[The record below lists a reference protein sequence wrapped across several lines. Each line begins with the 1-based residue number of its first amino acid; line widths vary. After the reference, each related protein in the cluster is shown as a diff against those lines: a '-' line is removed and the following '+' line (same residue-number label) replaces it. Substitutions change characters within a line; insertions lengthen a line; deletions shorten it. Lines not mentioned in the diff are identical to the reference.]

1 MSQTTTLVLLPQT
14 TWQGNVY
21 ANLQVYD
28 VVGEKKPAAAYYLGN
43 RDLQTV
49 NINLAGVTGN
59 IFIQA
64 SLATT
69 PTDIDWVNVHEIEAN
84 AGDPANSIGNL
95 NAYTNSA
102 VNIEGN
108 FVWMRAF
115 VQDFSGGIIQFI
127 KLSY

>member
-14 TWQGNVY
+14 TWQGNTY

-28 VVGEKKPAAAYYLGN
+28 VVGDKKPAAAYYLGN
-43 RDLQTV
+43 KDLQTV

-69 PTDIDWVNVHEIEAN
+69 PTDIDWFNVYELQAN
-84 AGDPANSIGNL
+84 AGAPANTIPNV
-95 NAYTNSA
+95 NAYLNEA

-108 FVWMRAF
+108 FVWMRAK
-115 VQDFSGGIIQFI
+115 VQDFHSGVVQYI